1 MSIKKFLLTFL
12 FFFILFFS
20 ALTSAGI
27 FKTVVKGFIVKEC
40 IEIILKNYGKKAAQ
54 QLVNSYK
61 DKLFNYVRNNPN
73 LRNKV
78 FQEIDNVSKKLL
90 SKEKD
95 SINYASLKDN
105 TQLLKKEINDI
116 VPQVVP
122 KGVKLPKNGVW
133 SAEKGDSRFFPSK
146 TSKNSEK
153 SIKEIYDM
161 NGRTGIKYDKGNP
174 KFNNVI
180 ENEINIE
187 GLTGKNSNDFN
198 LVYDKIIKDKIQ
210 IKGQTFD
217 NKTRLKEFLSNERL
231 TIHHEKGGNSVQIIN
246 RDIHETY
253 RHSGGASEL
262 RNK

>member
-1 MSIKKFLLTFL
+1 MSIKKLLLTFL
-12 FFFILFFS
+12 FCFILFFS

-174 KFNNVI
+174 NFSNVRIQRIRLKNLNGTPKDFDIAYKEIVNNKIEINGRHFNNTKEVK
-180 ENEINIE
+180 NYFKDNR
-187 GLTGKNSNDFN
+187 LTLHHEAD
-198 LVYDKIIKDKIQ
+198 
-210 IKGQTFD
+210 GQT
-217 NKTRLKEFLSNERL
+217 LS
-231 TIHHEKGGNSVQIIN
+231 IIN
-246 RDIHETY
+246 RDLHETY
-253 RHSGGASEL
+253 RHTGGASKL
-262 RNK
+262 RGQ